1 MLKLKLQHFGHLMG
15 NADSLEKI
23 LMLGKMEGRR
33 RRGWQRMRWLDGI
46 TDSVDLNL
54 SKLQE
59 LVMDKEA
66 WCAAVHGVTKSWTQ
80 LSDWTITPKGRCIFL
95 KFPQQ
100 CWPSPLL
107 FWNDLA
113 IKRWSLLLIPLPPG
127 WAQWLA
133 GPWESEN
140 NQFLGLPRLEHMRV
154 RHYIW
159 VPYNVPWRKAASILW
174 GAQALGEVMTWASA
188 HHIPATASIS
198 ATQVNEPSWTS
209 SPTGPSNECGP
220 SQHLTVTPS
229 PPNRMAPLSPV
240 NPQTMMDNNKLLF
253 KLWGS
258 LLYGN
263 KALSPRVVVKS
274 KWCNACKLISTV
286 LVKGFLHLQKR

>member
-1 MLKLKLQHFGHLMG
+1 
-15 NADSLEKI
+15 
-23 LMLGKMEGRR
+23 
-33 RRGWQRMRWLDGI
+33 
-46 TDSVDLNL
+46 
-54 SKLQE
+54 
-59 LVMDKEA
+59 
-66 WCAAVHGVTKSWTQ
+66 
-80 LSDWTITPKGRCIFL
+80 
-95 KFPQQ
+95 
-100 CWPSPLL
+100 
-107 FWNDLA
+107 
-113 IKRWSLLLIPLPPG
+113 
-127 WAQWLA
+127 
-133 GPWESEN
+133 
-140 NQFLGLPRLEHMRV
+140 
-154 RHYIW
+154 
-159 VPYNVPWRKAASILW
+159 
-174 GAQALGEVMTWASA
+174 MTWASA

-274 KWCNACKLISTV
+274 K
-286 LVKGFLHLQKR
+286 